1 MMINHIITSS
11 LIIIFVLIMGT
22 IFENKISACL
32 KYSLWLLVAVRLL
45 LPIPGVESKIHI
57 INYIRSFTEV
67 AGDRIEMLTEEETDL
82 LLDET
87 LAKVDNTSELSN
99 HIVSRDF
106 GENLSTDM
114 DENQKTETSIVDE
127 IAEKTNGTTTV
138 FAIIKGV
145 YLAGVFGTLSIII
158 VSNLRFR
165 KSFKKNRKYVKT
177 YKSKITVY
185 KIDDYYG
192 ACLYGGFIPVI
203 IVGNNKDLS
212 IEQQHM
218 ILLHEYIHYIHGD
231 HIWSMIRSLCVALYW
246 FNPLVWLAASV
257 SRRDGELACDEGT
270 MRRIGKKQRIAYGQT
285 LLEIVAK
292 SSGKKDIMS
301 TAFLN
306 FTMVSGGKDEM
317 KKRIMMISK
326 GRKTSRIALILAII
340 LSMVCI
346 GCTFGEPV
354 KEGVQGTDSS
364 VSVQKIESN
373 DFQGGGMTEDW
384 YSNQV
389 FDLFDEIPNAFQ
401 EDTNVESETKS
412 FFWPTESRTISNG
425 FGERIHPIS
434 GERKM
439 IDYMVI
445 TGNEGDAVYTIAD
458 GDIIDIG
465 YDHILGNYIILGT
478 ATGEEVTYG
487 HLDGSKVPKGGK
499 VKAGEIIGVMGKSGN
514 ATGPIL
520 SISVKVDGKAVDP
533 MIYFK
538 TEFFLEETIIYNG
551 KECKKSEL
559 CNATLKWLE
568 LSELERSYSS
578 YFPPEFMIFDD
589 PWGITLTVEDITS
602 TGLTIVCKQSGGKP
616 TGRLQTGS
624 WFILETWTKENG
636 WQEVPLF
643 MEVAWTEEAW
653 SIPQNDSTLWEV
665 NWEWLYGVVPS
676 GKYRIGKRIMDFRSS
691 GDFDN
696 AVYYAEFII

>member
-192 ACLYGGFIPVI
+192 ACLYGGFTPVI

-218 ILLHEYIHYIHGD
+218 TLLHEYIHYIHGD

-285 LLEIVAK
+285 LLEIVTK
-292 SSGKKDIMS
+292 SSGKK
-301 TAFLN
+301 
-306 FTMVSGGKDEM
+306 
-317 KKRIMMISK
+317 
-326 GRKTSRIALILAII
+326 IL
-340 LSMVCI
+340 C
-346 GCTFGEPV
+346 
-354 KEGVQGTDSS
+354 
-364 VSVQKIESN
+364 
-373 DFQGGGMTEDW
+373 
-384 YSNQV
+384 
-389 FDLFDEIPNAFQ
+389 
-401 EDTNVESETKS
+401 
-412 FFWPTESRTISNG
+412 
-425 FGERIHPIS
+425 
-434 GERKM
+434 
-439 IDYMVI
+439 
-445 TGNEGDAVYTIAD
+445 
-458 GDIIDIG
+458 
-465 YDHILGNYIILGT
+465 
-478 ATGEEVTYG
+478 
-487 HLDGSKVPKGGK
+487 
-499 VKAGEIIGVMGKSGN
+499 
-514 ATGPIL
+514 
-520 SISVKVDGKAVDP
+520 
-533 MIYFK
+533 
-538 TEFFLEETIIYNG
+538 
-551 KECKKSEL
+551 
-559 CNATLKWLE
+559 
-568 LSELERSYSS
+568 
-578 YFPPEFMIFDD
+578 
-589 PWGITLTVEDITS
+589 
-602 TGLTIVCKQSGGKP
+602 
-616 TGRLQTGS
+616 RLH
-624 WFILETWTKENG
+624 F
-636 WQEVPLF
+636 
-643 MEVAWTEEAW
+643 
-653 SIPQNDSTLWEV
+653 
-665 NWEWLYGVVPS
+665 
-676 GKYRIGKRIMDFRSS
+676 
-691 GDFDN
+691 
-696 AVYYAEFII
+696 

>member
-1 MMINHIITSS
+1 MMINHIISSS
-11 LIIIFVLIMGT
+11 LMIISG
-22 IFENKISACL
+22 
-32 KYSLWLLVAVRLL
+32 
-45 LPIPGVESKIHI
+45 
-57 INYIRSFTEV
+57 
-67 AGDRIEMLTEEETDL
+67 
-82 LLDET
+82 
-87 LAKVDNTSELSN
+87 
-99 HIVSRDF
+99 
-106 GENLSTDM
+106 
-114 DENQKTETSIVDE
+114 
-127 IAEKTNGTTTV
+127 
-138 FAIIKGV
+138 
-145 YLAGVFGTLSIII
+145 
-158 VSNLRFR
+158 
-165 KSFKKNRKYVKT
+165 KN
-177 YKSKITVY
+177 
-185 KIDDYYG
+185 
-192 ACLYGGFIPVI
+192 
-203 IVGNNKDLS
+203 
-212 IEQQHM
+212 
-218 ILLHEYIHYIHGD
+218 
-231 HIWSMIRSLCVALYW
+231 
-246 FNPLVWLAASV
+246 
-257 SRRDGELACDEGT
+257 
-270 MRRIGKKQRIAYGQT
+270 QRIAYGQT

-306 FTMVSGGKDEM
+306 STMVSGGKDEM
-317 KKRIMMISK
+317 KKRIMMVSK

-340 LSMVCI
+340 LSVVCI

-373 DFQGGGMTEDW
+373 DFQGSDVTEDW

-389 FDLFDEIPNAFQ
+389 LDLFDEIPNVF
-401 EDTNVESETKS
+401 EEETNVELETKS
-412 FFWPTESRTISNG
+412 FFWPTESTTISNG
-425 FGERIHPIS
+425 FGERIHPIT
-434 GERKM
+434 GEQKM
-439 IDYMVI
+439 IGHLGI
-445 TGNEGDAVYTIAD
+445 AGNQGDSIYAVAD
-458 GDIIDIG
+458 GDVIDIG
-465 YDHILGNYIILGT
+465 FDNALGNYIILVT
-478 ATGEEVTYG
+478 ATGEEITYG
-487 HLDGSKVPKGGK
+487 HVEGNKVPKGGK

-533 MIYFK
+533 MIYFE
-538 TEFFLEETIIYNG
+538 TEFFLEETITYNG
-551 KECKKSEL
+551 KEYKKSEL

-578 YFPPEFMIFDD
+578 YFPPEFMILDE

-602 TGLTIVCKQSGGKP
+602 TGLTIVCTQSGGKP

-636 WQEVPLF
+636 WKEVPLF